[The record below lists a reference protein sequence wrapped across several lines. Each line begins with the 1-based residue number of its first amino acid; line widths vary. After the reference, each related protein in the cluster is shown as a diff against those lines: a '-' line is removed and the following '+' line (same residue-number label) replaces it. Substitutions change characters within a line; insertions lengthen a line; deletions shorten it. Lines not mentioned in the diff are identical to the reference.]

1 MAARILLLEKQ
12 VKILLD
18 KNEKQAAALKE
29 SNKLMEDILNM
40 QKNDQV
46 NPDFLSSTLI
56 NPSINKN
63 MNPVSNI
70 HNRQENSLDNDIIR
84 IENDQNRLEN
94 SATNG
99 NEFLM
104 LNSSLNKLQRTID
117 KNIEKVEINRDY
129 KLSKATSY
137 NLWLDFLKTELR

>member
-46 NPDFLSSTLI
+46 NPDFPLL
-56 NPSINKN
+56 
-63 MNPVSNI
+63 
-70 HNRQENSLDNDIIR
+70 
-84 IENDQNRLEN
+84 
-94 SATNG
+94 
-99 NEFLM
+99 
-104 LNSSLNKLQRTID
+104 
-117 KNIEKVEINRDY
+117 
-129 KLSKATSY
+129 
-137 NLWLDFLKTELR
+137 